1 LIFLLQ
7 KFSRKFS
14 LQVPN
19 GNNESV
25 GASNKPV
32 PENHKESSSP
42 RAKPKVMLKPSSSF
56 ISRKIKESRFSKEL
70 KESRFSKDLKKET
83 AAAAAAAAANQE
95 QSPPALPKSAP
106 PKTKPSKSS
115 LFLPLLSKYT
125 TSAPPPEPPKP
136 ELPARPPKEY
146 FTKRSSLTEFKPLKE
161 KNFLKA
167 ASSDNLMGAKPNKSA
182 LFGSSSSG
190 TS

>member
-1 LIFLLQ
+1 M
-7 KFSRKFS
+7 
-14 LQVPN
+14 PHE
-19 GNNESV
+19 NNEPA
-25 GASNKPV
+25 GATQPAIN
-32 PENHKESSSP
+32 KESSSP

-56 ISRKIKESRFSKEL
+56 ISRKL
-70 KESRFSKDLKKET
+70 KESRFSKDLRKE
-83 AAAAAAAAANQE
+83 AAAAAAAAQQE

-106 PKTKPSKSS
+106 PKPSKSS

-125 TSAPPPEPPKP
+125 TGAAPPEPPKP

-146 FTKRSSLTEFKPLKE
+146 FAKRSSLVEFKPLKE
-161 KNFLKA
+161 KSFLKA

-190 TS
+190 TNLKCRYFNHSIFFKHSK

>member
-1 LIFLLQ
+1 
-7 KFSRKFS
+7 

-32 PENHKESSSP
+32 PEIHKESSSP

-83 AAAAAAAAANQE
+83 AAAAAAAAAASADQE

-106 PKTKPSKSS
+106 PKTKPT
-115 LFLPLLSKYT
+115 LFLPLLRKYT

-136 ELPARPPKEY
+136 ELPARPPTEY
-146 FTKRSSLTEFKPLKE
+146 LAKRNSLSEFKPLKE

-190 TS
+190 TLYF